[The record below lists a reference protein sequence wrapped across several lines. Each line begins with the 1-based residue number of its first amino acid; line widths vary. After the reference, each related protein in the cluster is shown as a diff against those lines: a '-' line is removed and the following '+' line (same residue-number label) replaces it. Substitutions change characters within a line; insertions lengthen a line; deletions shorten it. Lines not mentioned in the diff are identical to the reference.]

1 MSEKQR
7 DELKAENEK
16 LRGDLEEADKLKS
29 ICDNE
34 MESMK
39 CTIVKLEQDVKQF
52 ESEKQ
57 NIAQNM
63 DIGDCNEKIDELLS
77 NLKVQKCCI
86 CIIFS

>member
-7 DELKAENEK
+7 EELKAENEK
-16 LRGDLEEADKLKS
+16 LQNDLEEINKLKS
-29 ICDNE
+29 VCDNE

-52 ESEKQ
+52 ENDKQ
-57 NIAQNM
+57 NVTQNI

-77 NLKVQKCCI
+77 NLKVRG
-86 CIIFS
+86 FV

>member
-7 DELKAENEK
+7 EELKAENEK
-16 LRGDLEEADKLKS
+16 LQNDLEEINKLKAV
-29 ICDNE
+29 CDNE

-52 ESEKQ
+52 ENDKQ
-57 NIAQNM
+57 NVTQNI

-77 NLKVQKCCI
+77 NLKVRG
-86 CIIFS
+86 FV